1 MIKVEIPNRIVLQW
15 DGEVFKCSGPVD
27 LLEKVEALRKQY
39 GDDPK
44 NWPAPEMNA
53 SPQSS
58 VVVLFKF
65 IQKVKRVWNLP
76 YPHEELCHCRL
87 VPTEKVTCAIEQGA
101 KTVSEIARV
110 TMAGTG
116 CGTCRSDS
124 EELLA
129 FYKQTY
135 QQTLKAN

>member
-1 MIKVEIPNRIVLQW
+1 MLGP
-15 DGEVFKCSGPVD
+15 SGPF
-27 LLEKVEALRKQY
+27 RKSRSIANAPC
-39 GDDPK
+39 DDPK
-44 NWPAPEMNA
+44 NWPTPEMNA
-53 SPQSS
+53 NPQSS
-58 VVVLFKF
+58 EVVLFKF
-65 IQKVKRVWNLP
+65 IQKVKRMWNLP
-76 YPHEELCHCRL
+76 YTHEELCHCRL